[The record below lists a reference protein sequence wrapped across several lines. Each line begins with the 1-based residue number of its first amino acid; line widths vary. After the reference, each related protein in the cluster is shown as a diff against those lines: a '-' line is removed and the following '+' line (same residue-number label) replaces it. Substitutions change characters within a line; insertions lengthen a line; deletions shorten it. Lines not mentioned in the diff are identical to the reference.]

1 MGLIEAMGFAV
12 RELPLPA
19 RLVGTAFALVGA
31 GHRAERLEQPAAPV
45 PILALTAGRDL
56 EAVRW
61 RLAARAAELRLG
73 RDGYGVGAAPGHA
86 DAVREAVCD
95 AMERRDPPDTARRLT
110 GWAGAVPSPLHR
122 ALDAELTCYA
132 FDTAGGVP
140 LVGAVLRQDGPPREI
155 RALGCGPTA
164 RGALARAL
172 DGILTRAAAD
182 AWNGPAP
189 APAVGGDVGLDQIG
203 EVPEA
208 EFGRRVGAVVRTVLD
223 GDGGAVVQCRLAGDA
238 GKTETAG
245 KMQAAGTTEAS
256 GKAGDTEEP
265 TVPAVPAGSA
275 GSAGAWAEPR
285 IAGRTAPADLSL
297 ACDRERV
304 RISRTFHENSKIRSA
319 FRTLPPVDVD
329 RLHPDTRR
337 ALARPYRD
345 YGRTRTEHPLPTA
358 AGRDLLPLDA
368 AVRRRRSAA
377 PMGRAPLPSADL
389 ARILDLS
396 AGITGTAHAPDG
408 VRLPLRATPTAGG
421 LCSGDLFVLAH
432 RVESVTPGVHYFHPG
447 RRVLQLVNDDYDFDE
462 VAAHTGYP
470 GRVAAAAAIVLHVA
484 AFRRNQWKYWERGYR
499 MALLECG
506 HLAQSV
512 VTAAAA
518 LGLVAHPLIGF
529 VDDHFNQ
536 LVGVNGTDD
545 AVVYLTL
552 LGEAAS

>member
-31 GHRAERLEQPAAPV
+31 GHRAERLEQPGAPV
-45 PILALTAGRDL
+45 PMLALTAGRDL
-56 EAVRW
+56 DTVRW

-86 DAVREAVCD
+86 DAVRAAVCD
-95 AMERRDPPDTARRLT
+95 AVERRDPPDTARRLT

-132 FDTAGGVP
+132 FDAAGGVP

-182 AWNGPAP
+182 AWSEPAP
-189 APAVGGDVGLDQIG
+189 APAVGGDIGLDQVG

-208 EFGRRVGAVVRTVLD
+208 EFGRRAGAVVRTVLD
-223 GDGGAVVQCRLAGDA
+223 GDGGAVVQCRIAGDA
-238 GKTETAG
+238 GKSEG
-245 KMQAAGTTEAS
+245 M
-256 GKAGDTEEP
+256 GKAVDAEEP
-265 TVPAVPAGSA
+265 TEPAGSA
-275 GSAGAWAEPR
+275 GSAGSWAEPCFT
-285 IAGRTAPADLSL
+285 GRAAPADLSL

-329 RLHPDTRR
+329 RLHPGTRR

-377 PMGRAPLPSADL
+377 PMGRGPLPSADL

-396 AGITGTAHAPDG
+396 AGITGTAHTPDG

-432 RVESVTPGVHYFHPG
+432 RVEAVTPGVHYFHPG
-447 RRVLQLVNDDYDFDE
+447 RRVLQLVNADYDFDE

-470 GRVAAAAAIVLHVA
+470 GRVAGAAAIVLHVA

-529 VDDHFNQ
+529 VDDHFNR
-536 LVGVNGTDD
+536 LAGVNGTDD